1 MNWEGIEGQKT
12 CAKVPSQIL
21 YKGDQIKWGFNIPPD
36 EKPLQWFKLLLLRD
50 EDMEQEVRDSTYI
63 KEAKEML
70 RKLNKSAENVIAD
83 YLGLLWKH
91 VLKELKKT
99 HGEGAVEGQPFR
111 VVITFPAIWPLY
123 AQSRMR
129 QAAATAGI
137 LDQRH
142 GGETKLHLCPE
153 PEAAALAVMDDFDGH
168 PVGVCYS
175 ISVDRRQI

>member
-1 MNWEGIEGQKT
+1 MNWEDIEGQKLS
-12 CAKVPSQIL
+12 AKVPSKIL
-21 YKGDQIKWGFNIPPD
+21 YKGDQIRWGFDIPPD

-50 EDMEQEVRDSTYI
+50 EDMDEGVRDSTYI

-70 RKLNKSAENVIAD
+70 NRLHKSAEDVIAD

-91 VLKELKKT
+91 VLKELRIDL
-99 HGEGAVEGQPFR
+99 GEAAVDGQPFR

-137 LDQRH
+137 LDPRH
-142 GGETKLHLCPE
+142 GGETKLSLCPE
-153 PEAAALAVMDDFDGH
+153 PEAAALAVMDDFHGH
-168 PVGVCYS
+168 PVEVRHKFPNDNS
-175 ISVDRRQI
+175 R